1 MTLISEKPYAA
12 ARAATTLTA
21 LAVLSP
27 VAGLV
32 MEMTL
37 AWRFGASGTVDAF
50 RIVSLILVLGNQFF
64 LSQLLPNVLVP
75 LLSEYRTKGTEQEG
89 WGLAFS
95 FAGLLGLV
103 SLIIVAWVW
112 FEPGTLIGLL
122 GPGLTGAAKA
132 DAVFL
137 VRYFSLAF
145 LLMGW
150 SGVMGSILYIHR
162 IFWLPPACQLLTN
175 LFVITAIFSVGSE
188 LGGGSIAVGILLGS
202 LLMFGLH
209 LYFLGKIAK
218 TSNIRLLTCLKMGNW
233 DGVLKTIRLSFPL
246 IGMIFA
252 SQWGSIII
260 NRTLSELPPGTL
272 ANFGYAFK
280 LLALVGILPVS
291 LSTVIFPAFSD
302 AHARN
307 NASKFTRLVTRA
319 IRMTLL
325 LTIPIAC
332 VLFVVRFPLSRLLFN
347 RGAMSSAALAEISR
361 LFGVLV
367 MGAPAGALMAI
378 LFKVSFS
385 VQDTKSP
392 AVVTFISALII
403 TWLVPFTSK
412 VAEADGIA
420 VAYIAVTWAGVFGL
434 LSYQVWR
441 YRTIHVW
448 EMARYLGSMAVL
460 CAGVMLSAIAVQ
472 TFVGIINMPNG
483 VTSIVFEIGV
493 IALFSIVVAYGIS
506 QWLKISDAS
515 EIWRYVWWQARNLG
529 KL

>member
-1 MTLISEKPYAA
+1 LKYSAKKPYATA
-12 ARAATTLTA
+12 QAATTLTA
-21 LAVLSP
+21 LAILSP

-32 MEMTL
+32 LEMTL
-37 AWRFGASGTVDAF
+37 AWRFGASSTVDAF
-50 RIVSLILVLGNQFF
+50 RIATLILVFGNQLF
-64 LSQLLPNVLVP
+64 LSHLLPNVLVP
-75 LLSEYRTKGTEQEG
+75 LLSEYRTKDTEQEG
-89 WGLAFS
+89 WKLAFS

-103 SLIIVAWVW
+103 SLILVAWMW
-112 FEPGTLIGLL
+112 FEPETLIGLL

-132 DAVFL
+132 DAVLL

-145 LLMGW
+145 FLTGW

-175 LFVITAIFSVGSE
+175 LFVIMAIFSVGSE
-188 LGGGSIAVGILLGS
+188 FEGGSIAVGILLGS

-218 TSNIRLLTCLKMGNW
+218 TSNIHLLTCLKMGNW
-233 DGVLKTIRLSFPL
+233 EGVLKAIRLSFPL

-252 SQWGSIII
+252 SQWGTIII

-291 LSTVIFPAFSD
+291 LSTVMFPSFSD
-302 AHARN
+302 VYALN
-307 NASKFTRLVTRA
+307 NASEFTRLVTRV

-325 LTIPIAC
+325 LIMPIAS
-332 VLFVVRFPLSRLLFN
+332 VLFMTRFSVVKLLFD
-347 RGAMSSAALAEISR
+347 RGAMSGTALAEISR
-361 LFGVLV
+361 LFGVLI

-403 TWLVPFTSK
+403 MWLVPFTSR
-412 VAEADGIA
+412 VAGADGIA
-420 VAYIAVTWAGVFGL
+420 VAYVGVTWIGILGL
-434 LSYQVWR
+434 LSYQFWR
-441 YRTIHVW
+441 YRMIRVW
-448 EMARYLGSMAVL
+448 EMIRYLGLLAIV
-460 CAGVMLSAIAVQ
+460 CAGVILSAMAVQ
-472 TFVGIINMPNG
+472 AFVRIIDMPK
-483 VTSIVFEIGV
+483 GV
-493 IALFSIVVAYGIS
+493 ISMVSEIVVIVLSSIIVAYGIS
-506 QWLKISDAS
+506 QALKISEVS
-515 EIWRYVWWQARNLG
+515 EIRRYVWWQARNLG